1 MSQSPSPETQ
11 TPPSR
16 LGRWLYWGLVGAIWA
31 TIGVAVL
38 VFVYALDLPDTDE
51 LWKIGPK
58 AELSLYAAE
67 DELIARRGRRVGQP
81 LQYKDFPPALVQ
93 AVTAIEDRRFF
104 SHFGLDPKRDVQ
116 RVMDLVEAEG
126 TSKLDIDGAFLRA
139 ASNGHVGVMEYL
151 LEKGASDITGA
162 LACAAIHNQMRTV
175 KYLAYHPN
183 ASVDRA
189 ALKVAAVAAGNNDAV
204 DVEFFLLTK
213 LRHGLEH

>member
-1 MSQSPSPETQ
+1 MLF
-11 TPPSR
+11 
-16 LGRWLYWGLVGAIWA
+16 LG
-31 TIGVAVL
+31 
-38 VFVYALDLPDTDE
+38 FALT
-51 LWKIGPK
+51 
-58 AELSLYAAE
+58 LSLSPGYRTAVAFRVAARNGNVE
-67 DELIARRGRRVGQP
+67 
-81 LQYKDFPPALVQ
+81 
-93 AVTAIEDRRFF
+93 
-104 SHFGLDPKRDVQ
+104 
-116 RVMDLVEAEG
+116 RVMELVEAEG